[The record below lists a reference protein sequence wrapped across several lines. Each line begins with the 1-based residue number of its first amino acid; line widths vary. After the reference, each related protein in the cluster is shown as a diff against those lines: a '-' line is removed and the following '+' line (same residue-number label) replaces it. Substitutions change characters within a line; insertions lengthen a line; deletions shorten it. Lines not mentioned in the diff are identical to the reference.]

1 MLIRAYNRRRN
12 LAVLLAKE
20 QEAQGSQAGDGHTGN
35 GDQREVVRRLRDGC
49 RRLGGRGR
57 CTVGRGVVRRV
68 ICGIVGRTL
77 WLIILVKLFI
87 MFFILKIFFFP
98 DFLGDHPTD
107 ADKGT
112 YVGNEL
118 IQRALPEKTTDF

>member
-1 MLIRAYNRRRN
+1 MKNT
-12 LAVLLAKE
+12 LLAIWNFYLE
-20 QEAQGSQAGDGHTGN
+20 GFRSMT
-35 GDQREVVRRLRDGC
+35 L
-49 RRLGGRGR
+49 
-57 CTVGRGVVRRV
+57 
-68 ICGIVGRTL
+68 GRTL

-118 IQRALPEKTTDF
+118 IQNRAKNGYFIGRGWGPSLFPKTVWRQK